1 MRTAAPADALWTL
14 LADPALWVTWAPHLR
29 AVERGPDRHGPV
41 MPGEHLVVH
50 GPSALR
56 VDATVTR
63 VDPGRRWDWEVRL
76 PGPWTLLGVHA
87 VLEEAPGRRV
97 RVSMRVRG
105 PLAPVADRTALAAYA
120 PLADLALRRLATLAE
135 RDRARS

>member
-1 MRTAAPADALWTL
+1 M
-14 LADPALWVTWAPHLR
+14 
-29 AVERGPDRHGPV
+29 
-41 MPGEHLVVH
+41 
-50 GPSALR
+50 
-56 VDATVTR
+56 
-63 VDPGRRWDWEVRL
+63 
-76 PGPWTLLGVHA
+76 HA